1 MGKVLLD
8 AVTRLLGS
16 TMTALAHRADAR
28 CPFER
33 MGTELLKQFIGDAMA
48 FDERLAQRV
57 RELFHDGGVAFEEKR
72 MMGGL
77 CFIVDGKMCV
87 GIEKDRLMA
96 RIDPA
101 GYEAALGRRGCVP
114 MDFTG
119 RPMRGFVFVN
129 PEGTGS
135 KRDLNFWVE
144 LALEF
149 NPRASSSKRSRKS
162 RDKKGSQG

>member
-1 MGKVLLD
+1 
-8 AVTRLLGS
+8 
-16 TMTALAHRADAR
+16 
-28 CPFER
+28 
-33 MGTELLKQFIGDAMA
+33 MA

-57 RELFHDGGVAFEEKR
+57 RASFNARDVDFEEKK

-77 CFIVDGKMCV
+77 CFMVNGKMCV

-101 GYEAALGRRGCVP
+101 IYEEALVRKGCVP

-129 PEGTGS
+129 PEGTKS
-135 KRDLNFWVE
+135 SRDLGSWLA

-149 NPRASSSKRSRKS
+149 NPRAASSRGRMSKIKTAGHAARTKRKS
-162 RDKKGSQG
+162 RSNSKHTT